1 MEILIAVAII
11 IAFVAVWFTRK
22 PKDLV
27 EAEKAPYKVE
37 KPVVEVDQVAVVA
50 AAEASAIE
58 VPAKKTRKPRAPKA
72 EKAVTKAPKVK
83 SVETAAKLKRA
94 AKLKNS

>member
-50 AAEASAIE
+50 AGEASAID

-72 EKAVTKAPKVK
+72 VATAPKVK

>member
-1 MEILIAVAII
+1 MEILIGIAII
-11 IAFVAVWFTRK
+11 IAFVVVWFTRK
-22 PKDLV
+22 PKELV
-27 EAEKAPYKVE
+27 EAENAPYKVE
-37 KPVVEVDQVAVVA
+37 TPAVEVDQVTVVA

>member
-22 PKDLV
+22 PKELV
-27 EAEKAPYKVE
+27 EVEQAPYKVE
-37 KPVVEVDQVAVVA
+37 TPVAEVDQVAVVA
-50 AAEASAIE
+50 AAEASAID
-58 VPAKKTRKPRAPKA
+58 VPAKKPRKPRAPKA
-72 EKAVTKAPKVK
+72 EKAAPKVK
-83 SVETAAKLKRA
+83 SAETAAKVKRA

>member
-22 PKDLV
+22 PKELV
-27 EAEKAPYKVE
+27 EVEQAPYKVE
-37 KPVVEVDQVAVVA
+37 TPVAEVDQVAVVA
-50 AAEASAIE
+50 AAEASATTT
-58 VPAKKTRKPRAPKA
+58 AKKPRKPRAPKA
-72 EKAVTKAPKVK
+72 VATAPKVK
-83 SVETAAKLKRA
+83 SAETAAKVKRA